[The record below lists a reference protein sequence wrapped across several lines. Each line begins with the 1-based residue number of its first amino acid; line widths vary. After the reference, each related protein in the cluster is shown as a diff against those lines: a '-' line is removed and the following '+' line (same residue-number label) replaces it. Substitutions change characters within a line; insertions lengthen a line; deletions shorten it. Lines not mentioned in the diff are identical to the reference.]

1 MDLKIKMDLKN
12 KILNKQNRFENKI
25 QIINI
30 MHKVANE
37 NQRKQKENQYKKQIK
52 IKANIIKMHFISDFA

>member
-1 MDLKIKMDLKN
+1 MDLKN

-30 MHKVANE
+30 CVKL
-37 NQRKQKENQYKKQIK
+37 QTKTIQKQKENQNKNKSK
-52 IKANIIKMHFISDFA
+52 

>member
-37 NQRKQKENQYKKQIK
+37 NQRKQKEN
-52 IKANIIKMHFISDFA
+52 